1 MRQLIL
7 LAGIKMRLPWAAPS
21 LTERRLEC
29 VKLCQNPY
37 QFKYRILRR
46 RMSYNHRRML
56 ALTTLPLL
64 VVGIIVGVFGGYLL
78 WEESPELATAVGL
91 SLFIIS
97 ALGGR
102 LAIEI
107 VLGLTRVFIAVYE
120 IQQNTVE
127 NTLSLTEKK
136 VDDIVRLSER
146 DPRFG
151 YSDMQT
157 FPRFA
162 RRNPVVQSIRRSV
175 WKACWLLYPTGL
187 VYTLITGSTAAV
199 FEFVGIDYPLIML
212 AIGGAF
218 TLLTMLMAFGE
229 PLLGNWQI
237 MRKCNRM
244 LQAAYQVEK
253 RLESGGAGN
262 V

>member
-1 MRQLIL
+1 
-7 LAGIKMRLPWAAPS
+7 
-21 LTERRLEC
+21 
-29 VKLCQNPY
+29 
-37 QFKYRILRR
+37 
-46 RMSYNHRRML
+46 MSDNRRRML

-64 VVGIIVGVFGGYLL
+64 LVGILVGVLGGYLL
-78 WEESPELATAVGL
+78 WEESHELATAVGL
-91 SLFIIS
+91 ALFIIS

-102 LAIEI
+102 LSIEV
-107 VLGLTRVFIAVYE
+107 VLGLTRLYVAIYE

-127 NTLSLTEKK
+127 NAVSLTEKK
-136 VDDIVRLSER
+136 VDDIIRLSER

-157 FPRFA
+157 FPRFG
-162 RRNPVVQSIRRSV
+162 RRNPIVQLTRRKV
-175 WKACWLLYPTGL
+175 WKACWFLYPMGL
-187 VYTLITGSTAAV
+187 VFTLVTGGAAVV
-199 FEFVGIDYPLIML
+199 FEFVGIGYPIIVL

-218 TLLTMLMAFGE
+218 TLLTMLIAFGE
-229 PLLGNWQI
+229 PLFGNWQI

-253 RLESGGAGN
+253 RLGHRSEGN